1 MEVVRVE
8 CPNCRAQ
15 LDVKNKLNVEQKVI
29 KCPNCGFQMMV
40 RFRQQA
46 APMNVAQP
54 VQGAP
59 MQPQYQ
65 QPPYQQPQYQQPQYQ
80 QPQYQQP
87 QYQQPQYRQPV
98 QDDGHTIYGGGVVQ
112 PQPQQAYQQ
121 PRPQQAYQQ
130 PVRPTPAQGM
140 GDANN
145 REATETIP
153 ASALRGGYNPAA
165 NTVAFLVY
173 NNVRY
178 ALNIGRN
185 TIGRKPE
192 DPNAPPKATVLIPTN
207 GNKTMSRF
215 HAVIESVRM
224 QDGSIR
230 SIISNGENKNTTFVA
245 GVLLNGADK
254 LILKNGAEIKMGSVL
269 LRYELPV

>member
-40 RFRQQA
+40 RFRQQ
-46 APMNVAQP
+46 PQYQQP
-54 VQGAP
+54 QYQ
-59 MQPQYQ
+59 QPQYQ
-65 QPPYQQPQYQQPQYQ
+65 QPPYQQPQYQQP
-80 QPQYQQP
+80 P
-87 QYQQPQYRQPV
+87 YQQPQYRQPV
-98 QDDGHTIYGGGVVQ
+98 QDEGHTIYGGGVVQ
-112 PQPQQAYQQ
+112 PQQPQQPPQFQQPQQFQQQPYQQ
-121 PRPQQAYQQ
+121 QAPQQGYQQ
-130 PVRPTPAQGM
+130 QVRQAQAIVNNM
-140 GDANN
+140 NN

-153 ASALRGGYNPAA
+153 ASALSGGINPAV
-165 NTVAFLVY
+165 NTAAFLVY

-178 ALNIGRN
+178 PLNIGRN

>member
-40 RFRQQA
+40 RFRQQ
-46 APMNVAQP
+46 PQYQQP
-54 VQGAP
+54 QYQ
-59 MQPQYQ
+59 QPQYQ
-65 QPPYQQPQYQQPQYQ
+65 QPPYQQPQYQQP
-80 QPQYQQP
+80 P
-87 QYQQPQYRQPV
+87 YQQPQYRQPV
-98 QDDGHTIYGGGVVQ
+98 QDEGHTIYGGGVVQ
-112 PQPQQAYQQ
+112 PQQFLQPQQFQQQPYQQ
-121 PRPQQAYQQ
+121 QAPQQGYQQ
-130 PVRPTPAQGM
+130 QVRQAQAIVNNM
-140 GDANN
+140 NN

-153 ASALRGGYNPAA
+153 ASALSGGINPAV
-165 NTVAFLVY
+165 NTAAFLVY

-178 ALNIGRN
+178 PLNIGRN

-224 QDGSIR
+224 QDGCIR
-230 SIISNGENKNTTFVA
+230 SIISNGEHKNTTFVA

>member
-40 RFRQQA
+40 RFRQQ
-46 APMNVAQP
+46 PQYQQP
-54 VQGAP
+54 QYQ
-59 MQPQYQ
+59 QPQYQ
-65 QPPYQQPQYQQPQYQ
+65 QPPYQQPQYQQP
-80 QPQYQQP
+80 P
-87 QYQQPQYRQPV
+87 YQQPQYRQPV
-98 QDDGHTIYGGGVVQ
+98 QDEGHTIYGGGVVQ
-112 PQPQQAYQQ
+112 PQQFQQ
-121 PRPQQAYQQ
+121 PRQFQQQPYQQQVPQQGYQQ
-130 PVRPTPAQGM
+130 QVRQAQAIVNNM
-140 GDANN
+140 NN

-153 ASALRGGYNPAA
+153 ASALSGGINPAV
-165 NTVAFLVY
+165 NTAAFLVY

-178 ALNIGRN
+178 PLNIGRN